1 MKNNTIILAG
11 GKGKRMKKD
20 LPKPMLKVLGIPMLE
35 WVIGAS
41 ENENII
47 IVKGYK
53 SEVIEDY
60 IGGKYKTVL
69 QEEQLGTGN
78 AVLVAYECIKNE
90 NYENTLVLCGDSP
103 FIDKE
108 TISGALKMHT
118 AENNS
123 VTVITADVPEPTGY
137 GRIVRKDG
145 VLSAI
150 VEEKEC
156 TEEQKKL
163 IEINSG
169 AYWFKTEDLG
179 KYLSLLKPDNSQGEY
194 YLTDCIS
201 IALSEKQLVNA
212 YKSENPNVAL
222 GANTPA
228 DLLELNQIAVKEI
241 IYKHLEGGV
250 EFISTDGIVIAPDV
264 KIGAGTII
272 HTGCVIEENVTIG
285 ENCKIGPNVHIRP
298 NSHIGNG
305 VKIGNFVEVKNSTI
319 GDKTSIAHLTYIGDS
334 DVGSGVNFGCGCV
347 TVNYDGVSKN
357 RCVIG
362 DNCFIGCNTNLV
374 APVKLGEYVYT
385 GAGTTVTKDVP
396 AYALCLERSEEKIY
410 ENYTK
415 RKFNL

>member
-1 MKNNTIILAG
+1 MNNNTIILAG

-35 WVIGAS
+35 WVIGAAN
-41 ENENII
+41 NENIT

-53 SEVIEDY
+53 AEVIEEY
-60 IGGKYKTVL
+60 LAGRFQTVL
-69 QEEQLGTGN
+69 QENQLGTGN
-78 AVLVAYECIKNE
+78 AVLVAYNCIENE
-90 NYENTLVLCGDSP
+90 NYENTLVLCGDAP
-103 FIDKE
+103 FIDNE

-118 AENNS
+118 EEQNS
-123 VTVITADVPEPTGY
+123 VTVITADVSEPTGY
-137 GRIVRKDG
+137 GRIVRSGG

-150 VEEKEC
+150 IEEKEC
-156 TEEQKKL
+156 TAEQKKL
-163 IEINSG
+163 TEINSG
-169 AYWFKTEDLG
+169 AYWFRTKDLG
-179 KYLSLLKPDNSQGEY
+179 KYLSVLKPDNSQGEY

-201 IALSEKQLVNA
+201 IALSEKNRVGA
-212 YKSENPNVAL
+212 YKSENPNVVL

-228 DLLELNQIAVKEI
+228 DLLELNEIARKEI
-241 IYKHLEGGV
+241 IYKHLDNGV
-250 EFISTDGIVIAPDV
+250 EFSCIDGIVIAPDA
-264 KIGAGTII
+264 KIGAGTAI
-272 HTGCVIEENVTIG
+272 HTGCIIEENVTIG

-347 TVNYDGVSKN
+347 TVNYDGVIKN

-362 DNCFIGCNTNLV
+362 DNCFIGCNTNLI
-374 APVKLGEYVYT
+374 APVTLGEYVYT

-396 AYALCLERSEEKIY
+396 AYALCLERSDEKIY